1 MNEARS
7 TWGRDDPEVDSLQ
20 MERTQSCALPRS
32 SLWPSWRC
40 RIVLRIARR
49 ERGRRFE
56 LRGFLGV
63 GDRKEGGA
71 IE

>member
-1 MNEARS
+1 MGEA
-7 TWGRDDPEVDSLQ
+7 DDPEVGACPWDPAVRRSPVESL
-20 MERTQSCALPRS
+20 
-32 SLWPSWRC
+32 PSRRC

-56 LRGFLGV
+56 LRSFLGV
-63 GDRKEGGA
+63 GDRKKGGG